1 MNNYNYTYVYPTYEP
16 PSDIQIPPPNN
27 TNITKENR
35 LAKFDSI
42 IRKHEINP
50 CNAIRLRQ
58 LEGFEIVIIC
68 DDSGSMSN
76 PVSNPSITNH
86 NNLPSRW
93 DELKSVVSTVIEIA
107 GVLDKTGVDIYF
119 LNRPG
124 IKNVTDVSQIEPYF
138 ATEPSGYTPIVSV
151 FNQVLTEMQN
161 VLSEKKLLILLA
173 TDGEPTTENGQVTTN
188 GISEKTRF
196 FNLLKSRNPIDKIY
210 TTILACTDDDDVMN
224 YLQDWDENIKNLDV
238 VDDFHTVKN
247 NVAKKQ
253 GMSYHFTF
261 GDYIVKILLG
271 SMDTF
276 FDEIDEVKET
286 SFGCCIS

>member
-1 MNNYNYTYVYPTYEP
+1 MNNYNQTFVYPIYEP
-16 PSDIQIPPPNN
+16 PSDNQISPPNN
-27 TNITKENR
+27 TNISKENR
-35 LAKFDSI
+35 LAKFDTI

-50 CNAIRLRQ
+50 SNAIKLRQ

-86 NNLPSRW
+86 YNLPSRW

-107 GVLDKTGVDIYF
+107 GVLDKTGVDVYF

-124 IKNVTDVSQIEPYF
+124 IKNITDVSQIEPYF
-138 ATEPSGYTPIVSV
+138 ATEPSGYTPIVKV
-151 FNQVLTEMQN
+151 FNQVLTEMQH

-173 TDGEPTTENGQVTTN
+173 TDGEPTTENGQIAIN

-196 FNLLKSRNPIDKIY
+196 YNLLKSRNPIDKIY
-210 TTILACTDDDDVMN
+210 TTILACTDDDNVMK
-224 YLQDWDENIKNLDV
+224 YLQDWDESIKNLDV

-247 NVAKKQ
+247 NVEKKQ
-253 GMSYHFTF
+253 GITYHFTF

-276 FDEIDEVKET
+276 FDEIDEVKES

>member
-93 DELKSVVSTVIEIA
+93 DELKSVVSSVIEIA

-138 ATEPSGYTPIVSV
+138 ATELKYFCGHYLKEQYGNKYCIILTQAYSGINR
-151 FNQVLTEMQN
+151 FNSFYQGDGC
-161 VLSEKKLLILLA
+161 EKRTWFLKYFYKPFAYQPNKKYVNKDKYFQFFDNFHEPLI
-173 TDGEPTTENGQVTTN
+173 EFSN
-188 GISEKTRF
+188 S
-196 FNLLKSRNPIDKIY
+196 Y
-210 TTILACTDDDDVMN
+210 
-224 YLQDWDENIKNLDV
+224 Y
-238 VDDFHTVKN
+238 KN
-247 NVAKKQ
+247 N
-253 GMSYHFTF
+253 
-261 GDYIVKILLG
+261 I
-271 SMDTF
+271 
-276 FDEIDEVKET
+276 
-286 SFGCCIS
+286 FGCSDIVYSSKFDFIIFWNRVNELEPYCEY